1 MKACAEK
8 HVVEALAIQERAL
21 NPKTP
26 DVVESALEYLNELDR
41 CPGPKC
47 NMPFEHNGIYT
58 YVYGKCTLSN
68 SMQVD
73 AWPCFAK
80 MVANAIIVF
89 GARASSSL
97 MARSSRMMGGR
108 RMATF

>member
-26 DVVESALEYLNELDR
+26 DVVESALAFLNELER

-47 NMPFEHNGIYT
+47 HMPYEHYGIYT
-58 YVYGKCTLSN
+58 SVYGKCTLSN

-73 AWPCFAK
+73 AWPCIAK
-80 MVANAIIVF
+80 VAKPIIVF

-97 MARSSRMMGGR
+97 MARSSRMMGGQR
-108 RMATF
+108 TNTF

>member
-1 MKACAEK
+1 M
-8 HVVEALAIQERAL
+8 EALAIQERVL
-21 NPKTP
+21 NPKKP

-41 CPGPKC
+41 CPGPQC
-47 NMPFEHNGIYT
+47 NMPFEHYGIYT
-58 YVYGKCTLSN
+58 YVYGKCTLSH

-73 AWPCFAK
+73 VWPCFAK
-80 MVANAIIVF
+80 VAKPIIVF

-108 RMATF
+108 RMTTF

>member
-26 DVVESALEYLNELDR
+26 DVVESALEYLNELER

-47 NMPFEHNGIYT
+47 NIPYEHDGIYT
-58 YVYGKCTLSN
+58 YVYGKCTLSH

-73 AWPCFAK
+73 AWPCIAK
-80 MVANAIIVF
+80 VAKPIIVF
-89 GARASSSL
+89 GARASLSL
-97 MARSSRMMGGR
+97 MARSSRMMRGQR
-108 RMATF
+108 TTTF